1 LLGHRQ
7 VSVLKLDVEGHELAV
22 LRGAGRALCDG
33 AIRHIVFEEHA
44 GPMAPSCRCLSA
56 RGFTVLKID
65 WATRG
70 PLLAPL
76 SAAMQRLH
84 EAPSYLATLDAPTAL
99 ARCDGRGWQCLRRR
113 GRS

>member
-22 LRGAGRALCDG
+22 LKGADRTLCDG

-44 GPMAPSCRCLSA
+44 GPMAPSCRFLSG
-56 RGFTVLKID
+56 RGFTVLQIG

-70 PLLAPL
+70 PLLTPL
-76 SAAMQRLH
+76 NAAVQRLH
-84 EAPSYLATLDAPTAL
+84 EAPSYLATLDAPAAL
-99 ARCDGRGWQCLRRR
+99 ERCDGRGWQCLRRQ